1 MKRLTPGIWRLL
13 VLSVIALGLLAGG
26 CSSEPPP
33 PPCQPMSEGE
43 IDALAKRESAART
56 SQTESLA
63 EIDRLREQAQGMETI
78 HQLDQIRSNGAFH
91 RDDAQVPYRALEY
104 AKLSSACEFGLS
116 EVGLAQVGLGEGLNR
131 VVYVWGAVDRMEN
144 EVRRAEGE
152 VAEAAR
158 AVQVAEVIVRLA
170 RQR

>member
-1 MKRLTPGIWRLL
+1 MKRLTPGIWGLL

-33 PPCQPMSEGE
+33 PCQPLSD
-43 IDALAKRESAART
+43 DAVNSLVKRESAART
-56 SQTESLA
+56 SQAESLA

-78 HQLDQIRSNGAFH
+78 HQLDQIKSNGAFH

-104 AKLSSACEFGLS
+104 AKLSFACEFGLS
-116 EVGLAQVGLGEGLNR
+116 EAGLAQVGLGEGLNR

-152 VAEAAR
+152 AAEAAR